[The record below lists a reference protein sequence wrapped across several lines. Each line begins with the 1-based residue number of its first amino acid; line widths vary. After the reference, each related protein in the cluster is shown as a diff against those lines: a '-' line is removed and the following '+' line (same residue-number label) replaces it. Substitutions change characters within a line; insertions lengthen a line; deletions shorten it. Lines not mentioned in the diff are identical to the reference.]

1 MENLS
6 LFSLP
11 IQGLKSGTHKY
22 AYVIERDFFLNFA
35 DSPINDGKF
44 DVELNLE
51 RRPDMFLLH
60 FDINGYIETVCD
72 RCVTDIKLPVQGAE
86 NLVVKF
92 GEIEKG
98 SIEDD
103 EVIFIPHNTPDFNVA
118 TLIYEIIVM
127 SLPLTNTYN
136 CENDVPRP
144 CDMETLKR
152 LEDAAKES
160 EEGSIWDSIKL
171 DN

>member
-1 MENLS
+1 M
-6 LFSLP
+6 
-11 IQGLKSGTHKY
+11 
-22 AYVIERDFFLNFA
+22 
-35 DSPINDGKF
+35 
-44 DVELNLE
+44 ELNLE

-72 RCVTDIKLPVQGAE
+72 RCVTDIKLPVQGSE

-160 EEGSIWDSIKL
+160 DEGSIWDSIKL